1 MLSKSAKYATKAV
14 LFLAVNSDEDKKV
27 TVKDIAK
34 QINVPQAY
42 IAKLLQELS
51 KHNLISSFRG
61 PKGGF
66 YLNEENSKEP
76 VMRIIEVIDGK
87 NKMTNCL
94 LGLNE
99 CNADK
104 PCPLHNI
111 ASSARTE
118 LISSFR
124 NNSIGDLASEIKR
137 GNAFLTK
144 YI

>member
-27 TVKDIAK
+27 TAKDIAK

-51 KHNLISSFRG
+51 KHNLISSSRG

-66 YLNEENSKEP
+66 YLNEKNRNESI
-76 VMRIIEVIDGK
+76 MSIIEVIDGE
-87 NKMTNCL
+87 NKMTKCL
-94 LGLNE
+94 IGLEE

-118 LISSFR
+118 LINSFR
-124 NNSIGDLASEIKR
+124 NNSIDDLANEIKR
-137 GNAFLTK
+137 GKAFLTN
-144 YI
+144 